1 MLVIFAHALAFV
13 TQKMSNYGAQPS
25 LTARMWDQPPTYTE
39 LQALDFGVY
48 AWGYVLHTPSP
59 DERPTTRGLGNGISW
74 GFEPSFC
81 GAILPTIREHSPAYA
96 SGVTC
101 DDLKAATR
109 RAFSA
114 WSLNHDAIT
123 WYERH
128 PPAHCPTVFNLTA
141 YESVREAIQQC
152 NAGMLPVD
160 LAGEC
165 VWTGGCP
172 LTEVMIGARNDEGPC
187 TYGDFPGDCTN
198 RGRYF
203 MCKGPAN
210 CGPTPARNDGYYA
223 ERLPNGSGVDGPAT
237 ASTLQFGM
245 YATCRFG
252 QSWNRGPGYCEL
264 PPLRAPNGFEQ
275 RSERG
280 EPFDRMIE
288 TFGGQISLNR
298 DDCFYLD
305 ATFCGGALA
314 SASESRAKARRRTV
328 KHFPPH
334 PHLFPSQHTPQIH
347 PLHDHHYVA
356 LRARRRVASATTSPR
371 CC

>member
-1 MLVIFAHALAFV
+1 MLVIFGHAFAFV
-13 TQKMSNYGAQPS
+13 SQMMSNYGAQPS
-25 LTARMWDQPPTYTE
+25 LTASMWDQPPARTIE
-39 LQALDFGVY
+39 DPFKY
-48 AWGYVLHTPSP
+48 AWGYVWHTPSP
-59 DERPTTRGLGNGISW
+59 DERPTPRGLGNGISW

-81 GAILPTIREHSPAYA
+81 DAILPTIREHSPAYA

-172 LTEVMIGARNDEGPC
+172 LTEVMIGARNDEGLC
-187 TYGDFPGDCTN
+187 TYGDYPGDCTN